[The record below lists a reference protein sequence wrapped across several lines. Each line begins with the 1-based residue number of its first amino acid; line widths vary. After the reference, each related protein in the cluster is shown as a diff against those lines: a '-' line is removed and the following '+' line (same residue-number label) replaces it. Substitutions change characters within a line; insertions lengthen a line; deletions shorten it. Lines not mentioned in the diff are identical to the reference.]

1 MSFWGS
7 PWKLNYF
14 GGETVKDSILKIT
27 FDQQITLEYSF
38 YYVNI
43 AFYFKSQE
51 RLNEVEARKILN
63 VVNEAFKEIKKTLKS
78 LGWCANYHVF
88 VERLLFC
95 VDNHAGYL
103 TTITFIN
110 KLVSSWFVKISEKDK
125 P

>member
-14 GGETVKDSILKIT
+14 GGETVKDSILKIN

-63 VVNEAFKEIKKTLKS
+63 VVDEAFKEIKKTLKIS
-78 LGWCANYHVF
+78 W
-88 VERLLFC
+88 
-95 VDNHAGYL
+95 
-103 TTITFIN
+103 
-110 KLVSSWFVKISEKDK
+110 LVCELSRVC
-125 P
+125 